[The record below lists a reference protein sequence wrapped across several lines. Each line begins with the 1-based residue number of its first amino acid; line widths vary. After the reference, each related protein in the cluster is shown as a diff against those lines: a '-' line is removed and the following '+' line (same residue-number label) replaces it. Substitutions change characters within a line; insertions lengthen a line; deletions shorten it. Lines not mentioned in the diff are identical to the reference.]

1 MLLQTLHHIA
11 SSFGPLELFDR
22 RPPEA
27 GEDSPGELQVLNFAC
42 LSELDYRRVPNIS
55 GSSQCG

>member
-11 SSFGPLELFDR
+11 SYFGPLESFDL

-27 GEDSPGELQVLNFAC
+27 AEESPGELQGPNVTY
-42 LSELDYRRVPNIS
+42 LSDFNHHRVRNVFVS
-55 GSSQCG
+55 A